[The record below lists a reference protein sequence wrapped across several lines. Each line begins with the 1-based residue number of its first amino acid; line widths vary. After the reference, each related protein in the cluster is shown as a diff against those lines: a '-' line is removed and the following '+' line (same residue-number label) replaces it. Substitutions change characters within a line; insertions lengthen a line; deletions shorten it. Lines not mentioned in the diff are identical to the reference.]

1 MGQNSARADSPHAA
15 RRRLLES
22 HGRTEKFPTLVSRK
36 PALKRC
42 AFGQSWPSVVLIAV
56 PETARACSSRRA
68 MQSGMCARGVCL
80 QTKLCGG
87 GVDEGEVEGLRER
100 FQEPN

>member
-42 AFGQSWPSVVLIAV
+42 AFGQSWPSVVSGLGVIL
-56 PETARACSSRRA
+56 RRWGHVDGLA
-68 MQSGMCARGVCL
+68 GDGSLRVGALHIQL
-80 QTKLCGG
+80 QYAPS
-87 GVDEGEVEGLRER
+87 LRR
-100 FQEPN
+100 